1 MSDINL
7 FKGEVRE
14 STGKASAKTARRNGM
29 IPCIVYGDKQDPTG
43 QLVED
48 FHLVPIINFCKETA
62 TFPSTTF
69 ITQDFKSINTYFSYA
84 GESNK

>member
-29 IPCIVYGDKQDPTG
+29 IPCIVYGDKQDP
-43 QLVED
+43 VS
-48 FHLVPIINFCKETA
+48 I
-62 TFPSTTF
+62 
-69 ITQDFKSINTYFSYA
+69 SINYISA
-84 GESNK
+84 LIP

>member
-1 MSDINL
+1 M
-7 FKGEVRE
+7 
-14 STGKASAKTARRNGM
+14 KTTTDWNTQTR
-29 IPCIVYGDKQDPTG
+29 G